1 MPVIRDWGT
10 AIITA
15 LSNVLALLTFIPRL
29 LGFLAILL
37 VGWLIATLVS
47 KALTLSTYYTTQGE
61 KQLWLG

>member
-15 LSNVLALLTFIPRL
+15 LSNVLALLTFIVRL
-29 LGFLAILL
+29 LGFLVILL

>member
-29 LGFLAILL
+29 PGFLVILL